1 MTVRQVLH
9 IDLDAFFAS
18 VEQMLN
24 PELRGLPVI
33 VGGEPG
39 ARGVV
44 ASASYEARAL
54 GIKTA
59 MPLSQAYRICPQ
71 AVFLPGRYHHYKAV
85 SDQFRAVLADFSPF
99 LEPFGLDE
107 AWLDL
112 TGFEPLYGP
121 VRQTAQRIKDRV
133 RDELGI
139 TASIGIATSKVV
151 AKVASDRE
159 KPDGLVEV
167 RPGGEADF
175 LAPLPVRELP
185 LVGGKTQAKLKQYG
199 VTTIGQLAS
208 QPPALLRYL
217 FGVMGIVLHRL
228 ANGQDASAVNP
239 DEQAAKSVSRA
250 TTLAQD
256 TLDRGI
262 LDPLLYYLSERVA
275 AELRDMGRQACLS
288 GRRLAWESRQAR
300 CVVLKLR
307 YEDFTTISRHQTLP
321 EPTDAHQDI
330 YRSALALL
338 DAALQQ
344 RRQPVRL
351 IGVGAQAARRVDGGP
366 QLRLWDQTSLKE
378 RLLNRALDDVRG
390 RYGFLAVQQ
399 GRTFALKGS
408 FPAEKQGLVL
418 RTPSLSR

>member
-39 ARGVV
+39 GRGVV

-71 AVFLPGRYHHYKAV
+71 AVFLSGRYHHYKAV

-107 AWLDL
+107 AWLDM

-139 TASIGIATSKVV
+139 TASIGIAASKVV

-167 RPGGEADF
+167 RPGDEAAF

-217 FGVMGIVLHRL
+217 FGVMGTVLHRL
-228 ANGQDASAVNP
+228 ANGEDASAVNP

-275 AELRDMGRQACLS
+275 AELRDMGRQA
-288 GRRLAWESRQAR
+288 R
-300 CVVLKLR
+300 CAILKLR
-307 YEDFTTISRHQTLP
+307 YHDFTTISRHQTLP

-344 RRQPVRL
+344 RHQPVRL
-351 IGVGAQAARRVDGGP
+351 IGVGAQAVRVNGGP

-378 RLLNRALDDVRG
+378 RLLNRALDDVRD

-399 GRTFALKGS
+399 GRTFALRDS
-408 FPAEKQGLVL
+408 FPAEKAGLVL
-418 RTPSLSR
+418 RTPSLSK